1 MRKFLGIVVI
11 LVLLLAGGLYALTL
25 IDLGRF
31 APQIEAAAQ
40 DATGRILKIEGP
52 LHIGFSLT
60 PTIVAEKVSVSN
72 AEWGTK
78 PRMLTAEKLELQV
91 ALLPLLSRSLDVRE
105 VTIEG
110 ADIYLE
116 TDRKGRGNWEFG
128 KAGAAPAPVEG
139 EGGGQSDGM
148 SLAGVPEVSIS
159 DFRLAYR
166 DGETGK
172 VSEAAFDDVSFLS
185 RGDGF
190 HAVVKGT
197 VNGSG
202 VSFEADVAG
211 SSEQV
216 SLSNAA
222 LTVSGTSVGGD
233 LALDMTAKP
242 KLTGA
247 LSSDAFDVTPFLK
260 GNGGG
265 GEKGGPLFS
274 REALPLDA
282 LTVADADLSFALGA
296 LRYGDVVL
304 SDLKLPVTIDS
315 GKLVAPLT
323 AKYRGVPVKLTLN
336 ADGARNSV
344 AIDAAATNF
353 DLGKLLTDLDLTTM
367 LDARADFGAKL
378 NGRGASL
385 HAIASSLGGQTNLV
399 LGKGTIDSRAFAIVS
414 DDLVNVLIP
423 GGEGGGTAK
432 LVCAISRFDFGGGVG
447 TASALALETDT
458 LITTG
463 SGKVDLG
470 RERVDL
476 LFRPKPKKASFVSL
490 AFPVRL
496 SGPLTAPTA
505 GLDKTGVVTGV
516 ATAVGGVA
524 LTGGL
529 GALLPL
535 MSTGSGSVASGG
547 DCNAV
552 AAAAA
557 DSGGGIAGAVGD
569 AAEGAAKSVGDTMES
584 IGKGIGGFFGK

>member
-1 MRKFLGIVVI
+1 MKKFLGILVVI
-11 LVLLLAGGLYALTL
+11 IVLLAGGLYALTL

-31 APQIEAAAQ
+31 APQIEAAAR
-40 DATGRILKIEGP
+40 DATGRTLKIEGP
-52 LHIGFSLT
+52 LHIGFSLV
-60 PTIVAEKVSVSN
+60 PTIVAETVSFSN
-72 AEWGTK
+72 ADWGTK

-128 KAGAAPAPVEG
+128 KAGATPAPE
-139 EGGGQSDGM
+139 EGGDRNNGM
-148 SLAGVPEVSIS
+148 SLAGVPEVNIS
-159 DFRLAYR
+159 NFHLAYR

-172 VSEAAFDDVSFLS
+172 VSEAAFDEVSLAAQGS
-185 RGDGF
+185 GF
-190 HAVVKGT
+190 HATIDGEINGPSVV
-197 VNGSG
+197 
-202 VSFEADVAG
+202 FAADMEGNTEKA
-211 SSEQV
+211 
-216 SLSNAA
+216 SLKDAT
-222 LTVSGTSVGGD
+222 LTVAGTSVGGD

-247 LSSDAFDVTPFLK
+247 LTSEGFGDTPFLK
-260 GNGGG
+260 GEGGG

-274 REALPLDA
+274 TEPLPLDA
-282 LTVADADLSFALGA
+282 LTVADAEISFALGE

-304 SDLKLPVTIDS
+304 SDLKLPMKIDS
-315 GKLVAPLT
+315 GKLAAPLT

-336 ADGARNSV
+336 ADGARNSL

-367 LDARADFGAKL
+367 LSARADFGAKL

-399 LGKGTIDSRAFAIVS
+399 LGKGTINSKAFSIVS
-414 DDLVNVLIP
+414 EDLVNVLIP
-423 GGEGGGTAK
+423 GGESGGTAK
-432 LVCAISRFDFGGGVG
+432 LVCAISRFDFNGGVG
-447 TASALALETDT
+447 TASALALETSG

-470 RERVDL
+470 RERIDL
-476 LFRPKPKKASFVSL
+476 LFRPKPKKASLVSL

-535 MSTGSGSVASGG
+535 MSTGSGSVISDG
-547 DCNAV
+547 DCGAV
-552 AAAAA
+552 AGAARE
-557 DSGGGIAGAVGD
+557 SGGGIAGAVGG
-569 AAEGAAKSVGDTMES
+569 AAEGAAKSVGETMED